1 MSSKQNKFVDW
12 FRSAAPYIHSHRGKT
27 FVLQFGGELVE
38 DENFTKFIHD
48 IALLNSLGIRLV
60 IVYGARPQID
70 ALFKERKLKSQLVR
84 NLRVTDEKALTSVKQ
99 AVGSVKV
106 TIEAFLSMG
115 LPNSPMADARVKITS
130 GNFVTAKP
138 HGVLDGVDLQY
149 TGEVRKIDERSI
161 INKLDNN
168 EIVLVPPLGYS
179 LTGEVFNLSSIE
191 VAAVIA
197 TRLQANKLIY
207 LLPGEVIKNN
217 GGKDLHQIS
226 QLEARQILT
235 RASNVNEP
243 PFKQLQEGLKACE
256 LGIERI
262 HFIDHKQDGGLLQEL
277 FSRDGVG
284 TLLSAIP
291 FDVIRP
297 ATINEV
303 GGILELIQPLE
314 EQGALVRRSRE
325 KLEAEI
331 NDYYVLMR
339 DNTVIAC
346 AALHTY
352 SKNKIAE
359 LACLVVNDDYQK
371 ASKGKTLYST
381 MEKEAKSKGIKK
393 IFVLTTQA
401 THWFFEHGFK
411 EADIEDLPVEKQ
423 QLYNYKRN
431 SKVLIKDIY

>member
-1 MSSKQNKFVDW
+1 MTTKQTTFVNW

-27 FVLQFGGELVE
+27 FVLHFGGELVE
-38 DENFTKFIHD
+38 DENFSKFIHD
-48 IALLNSLGIRLV
+48 IALLNSLGIRIV
-60 IVYGARPQID
+60 VVYGARPQIN
-70 ALFKERKLKSQLVR
+70 ALFKERKLKTQLVR
-84 NLRVTDEKALTSVKQ
+84 NLRVTDENALASVKQ

-106 TIEAFLSMG
+106 TIEALLSMG
-115 LPNSPMADARVKITS
+115 LPNSPMADARIKVTS

-149 TGEVRKIDERSI
+149 TGEVRKIDNHSI
-161 INKLDNN
+161 KNKLDNN
-168 EIVLVPPLGYS
+168 EVVLVPPLGYS

-191 VAAVIA
+191 VAANIA
-197 TRLQANKLIY
+197 VSLQANKLIY
-207 LLPGEVIKNN
+207 LLPGEGIKNN
-217 GGKDLHQIS
+217 NGKAMHQVS

-235 RASNVNEP
+235 RSSKVNEP

-256 LGIERI
+256 FGVDRI
-262 HFIDHKQDGGLLQEL
+262 HFIDHTLDGGLLQEL

-284 TLLSAIP
+284 TLLSAMP

-331 NDYYVLMR
+331 SDYYVLMR

-346 AALHTY
+346 AALHIY
-352 SKNKIAE
+352 ADDKIAE

-371 ASKGKTLYST
+371 ASKGKTLYTT

-401 THWFFEHGFK
+401 THWFLEQGYE
-411 EADIEDLPVEKQ
+411 EAAITDLPIEKQ
-423 QLYNYKRN
+423 ELYNYKRN
-431 SKVLIKDIY
+431 SKVLIKDIN